1 MNRAVRCGSMI
12 LVLGAAFGC
21 AGGGQ
26 GLYETRLKA
35 ATQANDL
42 VVYTTD
48 TTWTLD
54 KPTWQALAGH
64 TREMPIAVSVRSA
77 SPSGG
82 NVQMGSTTHFT
93 IAPVGADGKL
103 VYWSTS
109 GTTYFNGKPT
119 GTETMLSGFAVGDE
133 GGVEVLRPNQAAMKT
148 WKQGLDQPQRSVTCI
163 GCHTSTPDGSYI
175 AFNDFYPWGAVLAS
189 GISPVGSAPPATI
202 LGV

>member
-1 MNRAVRCGSMI
+1 MNRAVRFGSMI
-12 LVLGAAFGC
+12 LLLAAAFGC
-21 AGGGQ
+21 AGVKQ
-26 GLYETRLKA
+26 T
-35 ATQANDL
+35 
-42 VVYTTD
+42 
-48 TTWTLD
+48 
-54 KPTWQALAGH
+54 
-64 TREMPIAVSVRSA
+64 A
-77 SPSGG
+77 SPGTAGGTGTGNGPGIGGFGGGMMVVKPCNGMCADFPASPGGG

-109 GTTYFNGKPT
+109 GTTYFNGTPT
-119 GTETMLSGFAVGDE
+119 GTETLLSGFAVGDE
-133 GGVEVLRPNQAAMKT
+133 GVVEVLRPNQAAMKT